1 MTVCSGRFRREQTLS
16 GRFEIPSG
24 EMARPT
30 GFEPVTS
37 AFGGQRSIQLSY
49 GRIAGPEGRSPPLRA
64 RREKVEAGFSR
75 KRAGTAWRNRLN
87 QDADERTH
95 AVARS
100 LSTERRQTL
109 STEDRPDPAESTKP

>member
-49 GRIAGPEGRSPPLRA
+49 GRIAGPEGRSLLLERAAKKWKPVFRESAREPPGGIA
-64 RREKVEAGFSR
+64 
-75 KRAGTAWRNRLN
+75 
-87 QDADERTH
+87 
-95 AVARS
+95 
-100 LSTERRQTL
+100 
-109 STEDRPDPAESTKP
+109 